1 MSSEPV
7 PSGLGKPIYLPGI
20 SSAAAAAA
28 AFLCQGGFS
37 SNSSSKGKSSKS
49 SKGGKGA
56 GKATPK
62 AHGVGSQSKPS
73 TASASSASSTPSVGG
88 RSRRLQRDAREALR
102 SLRHMP
108 NVAAAPL
115 EADVG
120 EWHVSLRSPDK
131 LGAQTVLHLVATFPD
146 DYPAAPPAL
155 RVRGGDAR
163 WLSHPNIVQPH
174 FDVCLDMLE
183 VGDEYMVGK
192 PFRSWTSAYSIT
204 AVLMQLQ
211 LLLEIEWE
219 GEGVFLEQ
227 AAAEEAKEG
236 KEGKD
241 GGEDDAG
248 GAPEKGRAGS
258 IDKDYCCASPGCPAP
273 SFAVGPLTPLH
284 GHDHDD
290 DDDAEKHISGDI
302 LTMIGSRK
310 LTRARRRQA
319 RRAAQ
324 TEMVAGESKG
334 TDTNDTAAD
343 APADLS
349 LLDDDSDDDTWQVVA
364 VRRERPATSTAGV
377 AKKQKA
383 AAGKPHA
390 DTSKATSKT
399 SKSASTS
406 RPLQSLKQGSGNQF
420 ELIGAGKA
428 MPMAHQKLRCS
439 RCKVWVSA
447 SGYTRSQL
455 AKETK
460 RKCGVCVGDTTPKAV
475 GMAGT
480 TGGAPATSRR
490 GTPAASIA
498 LAAASSSTTVISAE
512 ARKTMTKAQ
521 LKNLKRAEK
530 RKKDKAAAA
539 EKENA
544 SCVVAVEGVKVMG
557 ALAKPCDAVAG
568 GGTALAA
575 TTTTTAIPAAEPL
588 PVWKHGWIR
597 SRRGTKTSSLKV
609 LYHTG
614 ATHALHILSFLD
626 TTDIAAFGVTCRW
639 SSAIADDGALWRKL
653 FARMYPQGAVTAENL
668 KCWKSA
674 FVMERNNVAEGY
686 TCWHTKKTFKDDVL
700 GIPIVFTVNPRTGE
714 KDYITSTF
722 DCLSLEAFQ
731 KHNIRKGVW
740 HDDFQR
746 WLPMYIN
753 DEHFER
759 ALPYIRNTIAGLA
772 GNSRSGGGA
781 SHFHPD
787 MVLDV
792 FARMMNTQVVLIADK
807 GLAASENALQAYFAV
822 FHLLLALVKK
832 YPKLMGEVDR
842 RLREF
847 ISSPFKRVKKQCPSL
862 GLLLPMLT
870 VSPTYTWRDLAP
882 AYLGELFDRGVLWNC
897 RDFPELAK
905 IQAGKGGKGGM
916 AAHQQVGMDK
926 ERLDKTLTA
935 SKVSLRLTM
944 FHVYFVTQIARPAKT
959 SLADVF
965 DDLNMLMGRPSLG
978 TRKSFHRA
986 VNDILETKTWP
997 EVYRLLQLP
1006 CPTPGALTRM
1016 LIGAVQGS
1024 LDKGYHRRDT
1034 KFHKIHKSGVSK
1046 ILLKGESYTAAPDLK
1061 QVRLEERWKCKPNGG
1076 FQYLD
1081 ASCLLYD
1088 FAGKHVTTVDY
1099 ARTRSTQAPGV
1110 SHSGDVIDHEKNM
1123 GTHIITID
1131 LHKLPKN
1138 AASLYFTVSAFAG
1151 ALLRDIVQPSVHL
1164 LDSTTGHGKAEL
1176 CSYEVEDLSDADL
1189 KKKAVVMCVLR
1200 RDRVGG
1206 TWSCV
1211 AIGQP
1216 CQGSA
1221 DNYGPMV
1228 ARLDKLEGGLA
1239 HREDAA
1245 RRRAPSGGALVFV
1258 SHNPSDS
1265 AAGAGGGGGE
1275 EKM

>member
-1 MSSEPV
+1 
-7 PSGLGKPIYLPGI
+7 
-20 SSAAAAAA
+20 
-28 AFLCQGGFS
+28 
-37 SNSSSKGKSSKS
+37 
-49 SKGGKGA
+49 
-56 GKATPK
+56 
-62 AHGVGSQSKPS
+62 
-73 TASASSASSTPSVGG
+73 
-88 RSRRLQRDAREALR
+88 
-102 SLRHMP
+102 MP

-211 LLLEIEWE
+211 LLLEIAWE

-236 KEGKD
+236 KEGKEGKD
-241 GGEDDAG
+241 GGEDDEG
-248 GAPEKGRAGS
+248 VAPKNGRAGS
-258 IDKDYCCASPGCPAP
+258 VDKDYCCASPGCPAP
-273 SFAVGPLTPLH
+273 SFAVGPPTPLH
-284 GHDHDD
+284 GHDDD

-324 TEMVAGESKG
+324 SEMVASESKG
-334 TDTNDTAAD
+334 TDTNGTFAD
-343 APADLS
+343 AAVCPGGDLS

-364 VRRERPATSTAGV
+364 VRRERPAPSTADV
-377 AKKQKA
+377 AKKQKKQKA

-390 DTSKATSKT
+390 DTSKAKAT
-399 SKSASTS
+399 SKSTSSTS
-406 RPLQSLKQGSGNQF
+406 STSGPLRSLKGLCQSGNQF

-439 RCKVWVSA
+439 RCKMWVSA

-460 RKCGVCVGDTTPKAV
+460 RKCGVCVGVTTPKTV

-480 TGGAPATSRR
+480 TGGAPATS
-490 GTPAASIA
+490 
-498 LAAASSSTTVISAE
+498 STSVNSAE

-544 SCVVAVEGVKVMG
+544 PCVVAVDGVAVEGVKVKVVG
-557 ALAKPCDAVAG
+557 ALAN
-568 GGTALAA
+568 TALAA
-575 TTTTTAIPAAEPL
+575 TATSTTTTTAVPAEEPL

-597 SRRGTKTSSLKV
+597 SRRGTKSSSLKV

-614 ATHALHILSFLD
+614 ATHALHILSFLN

-731 KHNIRKGVW
+731 KDNIRKGVW

-746 WLPMYIN
+746 WLPLYIN

-781 SHFHPD
+781 SHFHPN

-882 AYLGELFDRGVLWNC
+882 AYLGESFDRGVLWNC

-905 IQAGKGGKGGM
+905 TQAGKGGKGGM
-916 AAHQQVGMDK
+916 AAQQQQVGMDK

-1006 CPTPGALTRM
+1006 CPTPGALTRT
-1016 LIGAVQGS
+1016 LVGAVQNS

-1088 FAGKHVTTVDY
+1088 FAGKHITTVDY

-1131 LHKLPKN
+1131 LHKLPKK

-1239 HREDAA
+1239 HREDSV
-1245 RRRAPSGGALVFV
+1245 RRRGGVGGGGGASGGALVFV
-1258 SHNPSDS
+1258 SHNPNDS
-1265 AAGAGGGGGE
+1265 VGAGEGGGE